1 MTVSDRGTRDLKL
14 EIRPRMVGSAV
25 KGRGHNLPQEPTIN
39 AIQSTGHPMVSMQ
52 RAVPVSEV
60 AGNSKEWL
68 AELEGNCE
76 RRTGPMPYSCP
87 RGPPSYGVIELE
99 QDFAGL
105 LSNPL

>member
-1 MTVSDRGTRDLKL
+1 MA
-14 EIRPRMVGSAV
+14 GSAV
-25 KGRGHNLPQEPTIN
+25 KGRGHNPPQEPTIN

-60 AGNSKEWL
+60 AGNSKGWL
-68 AELEGNCE
+68 AELVEGNCE
-76 RRTGPMPYSCP
+76 RRTGPMHIAVH
-87 RGPPSYGVIELE
+87 GATPSYGVIELE